1 MFSVANHKCRR
12 LPRYPT
18 SFIALLK
25 LQWQLKLNLSSFIG
39 LALQLY
45 NTLWMQCSFRD
56 YMDRLV
62 DEAESLGGA
71 VHSSALTSNS
81 RTETIPDQQLSI
93 LNSITANEL
102 TGKSRKKKKLGW
114 NYTNN
119 YFICICVHLFSST
132 DKQCSYSLPHVRC
145 ELPG

>member
-1 MFSVANHKCRR
+1 MCFLLQIINVEDSLPPHFCHFSV
-12 LPRYPT
+12 
-18 SFIALLK
+18 K
-25 LQWQLKLNLSSFIG
+25 LQWHRQLKLNLSSFIG
-39 LALQLY
+39 LVFQLY
-45 NTLWMQCSFRD
+45 NTLWMQYSFRD

-71 VHSSALTSNS
+71 VHSASNN

-102 TGKSRKKKKLGW
+102 TGKSREKKYLGW

-132 DKQCSYSLPHVRC
+132 DKQCSHSLPHFRC